1 MFGQSVV
8 NVFIQQ
14 NVFNFNVSTISFFL
28 AKKDGKIVQNCK
40 SWDQFQPFILYLT
53 ILPSLMNY
61 LALMQKATYC

>member
-1 MFGQSVV
+1 MFL
-8 NVFIQQ
+8 
-14 NVFNFNVSTISFFL
+14 FNRMFLTSMFQPFLMSGHINL